1 MSRPYVSEFWRSFH
15 GLHKPVEMPPAAD
28 TLRELDAA
36 FWDAV
41 EEELRVLSLASST
54 APRCAIARA
63 RLDKLGVRHGC

>member
-15 GLHKPVEMPPAAD
+15 GLHKPVEMPPAHVTIA
-28 TLRELDAA
+28 ELDEA
-36 FWDAV
+36 DANMIG
-41 EEELRVLSLASST
+41 EELVVLSRASST